1 MIEINQGAILTV
13 CRKTRVWQT
22 EVRATFH
29 KKSRQGLAAF
39 FAQRRSAEEDD

>member
-1 MIEINQGAILTV
+1 MIEINLGAILTV

-29 KKSRQGLAAF
+29 KKSRQLAAF